1 MTTNSSKFAQDHSGL
16 VLHPGKLLSSGQ
28 TVLSGKLSK
37 QCKGSTLTALLMYLK
52 DIFLVQSCYN
62 KAQFCWAFLN
72 EFNLKYKIIQWLLDV
87 SSDISYSLW
96 GSFKKLKMAWWFV
109 YDLKHLSMHCITTSL
124 IIMKISFK
132 IVLLINT

>member
-28 TVLSGKLSK
+28 TVLPGELSK
-37 QCKGSTLTALLMYLK
+37 QRKGSTWAALLMYLK

-87 SSDISYSLW
+87 SSDFPTAYGGHSRNRKWLD
-96 GSFKKLKMAWWFV
+96 
-109 YDLKHLSMHCITTSL
+109 DLYMT
-124 IIMKISFK
+124 
-132 IVLLINT
+132 